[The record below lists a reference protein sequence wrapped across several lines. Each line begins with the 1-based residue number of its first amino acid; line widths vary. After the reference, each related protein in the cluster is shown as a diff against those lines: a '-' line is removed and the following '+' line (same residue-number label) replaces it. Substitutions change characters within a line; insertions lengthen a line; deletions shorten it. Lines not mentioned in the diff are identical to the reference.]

1 MSLKLGVDVGG
12 TFTDVLLVSEE
23 TGRADDRQGPVDAGG
38 PVHGV
43 MAGVEQACETHGV
56 GLRRPRR

>member
-23 TGRADDRQGPVDAGG
+23 TGDLTIAKVLSTPEDQSLGRHRRRAS
-38 PVHGV
+38 
-43 MAGVEQACETHGV
+43 
-56 GLRRPRR
+56 RRARRTAWRWTPSR

>member
-23 TGRADDRQGPVDAGG
+23 TGQADDRQGAVDA
-38 PVHGV
+38 
-43 MAGVEQACETHGV
+43 
-56 GLRRPRR
+56 